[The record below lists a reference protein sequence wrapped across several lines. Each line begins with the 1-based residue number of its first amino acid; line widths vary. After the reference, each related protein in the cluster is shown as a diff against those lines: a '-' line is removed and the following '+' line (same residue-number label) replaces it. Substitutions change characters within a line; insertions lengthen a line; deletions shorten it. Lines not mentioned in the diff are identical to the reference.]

1 MGVDDRAYILER
13 TRKRKAAENAR
24 ANGFGWGVALWLTS
38 VVAAFYCGVL
48 YQFSH
53 ADAGKSVSAASAVD
67 PSGDHHL
74 LERFTGTL
82 LVNPLGIETAPA
94 VPFPANGSLYLY
106 NAPVD
111 EGAELTIVSNKS
123 HPETSYFVRVSD
135 WSTRAPVLD
144 IFVLGGGHA
153 AKTLLPFGTYRIT
166 YAGGK
171 TWYGTKTLF
180 GRGMAMS
187 EGLSPTQL
195 YRSGPNQTTG
205 AIITL
210 ENQINGNFPTRPAP
224 RNAFD

>member
-1 MGVDDRAYILER
+1 MGLDDRAYILER
-13 TRKRKAAENAR
+13 TRRREAAENAR
-24 ANGFGWGVALWLTS
+24 TNGLGWGAALWLTS

-48 YQFSH
+48 YQSSH
-53 ADAGKSVSAASAVD
+53 ADAGKSVSGASAVD
-67 PSGDHHL
+67 TSGNHHL

-82 LVNPLGIETAPA
+82 LANTLGTETAPV
-94 VPFPANGSLYLY
+94 VPLPANGSLYLY
-106 NAPVD
+106 NSPVD
-111 EGAELTIVSNKS
+111 EGAELTIVSDKS

-153 AKTLLPFGTYRIT
+153 AKTLLPFGTYRIS

-180 GRGMAMS
+180 GRGMTVS

-205 AIITL
+205 ATITL
-210 ENQINGNFPTRPAP
+210 EHQINGNFPTRSAP